1 LSAANAL
8 LAEGEEL
15 RSIASVV
22 IGGTNLFGGEGGVI
36 GSLVGALLVGVL
48 GNGLNLL
55 GVSPFYQRIAQGVV
69 VVLVVVFDQWRRRGA
84 SRN

>member
-1 LSAANAL
+1 
-8 LAEGEEL
+8 
-15 RSIASVV
+15 
-22 IGGTNLFGGEGGVI
+22 VI

-84 SRN
+84 SHN